1 MLSDVIAALA
11 TPPGRSAI
19 AVLRISGGGAH
30 DVAARLIPGFRVDPV
45 RTARVARVHH
55 PDSTEVLDR
64 VVYVVYRAPHSYT
77 GEDAVE
83 LSLHG
88 GLLGPAEVL
97 SAVLRAGGRLAAP
110 GEFTRRALM
119 HGKLDLLQ
127 AEAVA
132 DLVDATAPRQR
143 RAAIGQLDRAFSRR
157 IDALRRQVLDLEAL
171 IAYEIDF
178 PEEDDGPVAPRE
190 IETALDGLARGLA
203 SLVGTAAEGER
214 LRDGA
219 IAVIAGRPNAGKS
232 SLFNALLGTERAIV
246 TDVPGTTRD
255 AIEAPASCDGFPFR
269 LIDTAGLRRTTDT
282 VERLGVEVSRRY
294 LGSADVIVFCAE
306 SGRRLDP
313 DEQAFLAQAA
323 APVVLVRTKHD
334 LGTSAEQEGIAVSV
348 VTGEGL
354 GTLRRTLAAQ
364 AFARLSVD
372 DATEPVVTRERQRHA
387 LERARDE
394 VEAFRTARG
403 GGVEAAFAASHL
415 RAAVTALEDVI
426 GAISADDVLDR
437 VFGTFCIGK

>member
-19 AVLRISGGGAH
+19 AVLRISGDRAH
-30 DVAARLIPGFRVDPV
+30 DVAARLIPDFRVDPV
-45 RTARVARVHH
+45 RTARLARLHH
-55 PDSTEVLDR
+55 PDSADALDQI
-64 VVYVVYRAPHSYT
+64 VYVVYRAPRSYT
-77 GEDAVE
+77 GEDMVE

-97 SAVLRAGGRLAAP
+97 AAVLRAGGRLAAP
-110 GEFTRRALM
+110 GEFTRRALA

-143 RAAIGQLDRAFSRR
+143 RAAIGQLDRALSRR
-157 IDALRRQVLDLEAL
+157 IDALRSQVLELEAL

-178 PEEDDGPVAPRE
+178 PEEDDGPVAPQQVDA
-190 IETALDGLARGLA
+190 ALDGLTSTLTG
-203 SLVGTAAEGER
+203 LVGTAAEGER
-214 LRDGA
+214 LREGA

-255 AIEAPASCDGFPFR
+255 AIEAPVTCDGFPFR
-269 LIDTAGLRRTTDT
+269 LIDTAGLRRTVDA
-282 VERLGVEVSRRY
+282 VEQLGVEVSRRY
-294 LGSADVIVFCAE
+294 LGAADVIVFCAE
-306 SGRRLDP
+306 SGRPLDP
-313 DEQAFLAQAA
+313 DEQAFLDQAA

-334 LGTSAEQEGIAVSV
+334 LGTSAAEEGIAVSA

-354 GTLRRTLAAQ
+354 SALRRALAAQ

-372 DATEPVVTRERQRHA
+372 DTTEPVVTRERQRHA

-403 GGVEAAFAASHL
+403 DGVEAAFAAAHL
-415 RAAVTALEDVI
+415 RAAVTALESVI
-426 GAISADDVLDR
+426 GTISADDVLDR
-437 VFGTFCIGK
+437 VFGAFCIGK